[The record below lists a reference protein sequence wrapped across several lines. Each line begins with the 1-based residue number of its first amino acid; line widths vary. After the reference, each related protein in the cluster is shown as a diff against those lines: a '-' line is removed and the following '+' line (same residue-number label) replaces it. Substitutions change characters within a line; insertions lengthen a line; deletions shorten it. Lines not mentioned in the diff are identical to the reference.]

1 MTAVSNSASPI
12 PGKDVRLVDIRDI
25 GKQVD
30 AATIGMPGSPPIA
43 YAMIEDLPQMVMRG
57 PVFLNRS
64 AYAKVFEDGPVR
76 RYAPMVC
83 SVQGCFL
90 AGPFGFVV
98 FPDGTLIRQSVLRVE
113 PTIVLYALEHLKE
126 AFPGREAMWSWAAEP
141 VASINGFG
149 TDNYYHFLTD
159 TISQFFLHERV
170 PAIAAARTVLSGF
183 APSQQARFPFMDQA
197 IARANIPSARFQ
209 PYDGTLLLCQQLI
222 FPMRESGAPP
232 WRIAHLR
239 KMMGITTHPNPRRRL
254 YIARPG
260 GWRRKIPTEPA
271 IRKMLEGYGFE
282 TIDPG
287 SLSFEGQ
294 IETFREAQIVV
305 GPHGAA
311 MTNAAFM
318 SPGGGMVEM
327 THDKRVIYAFHEIA
341 SMVGLHYACVVGD
354 MLETPGQPSLFSD
367 FTVAVD
373 EVEAALKA
381 VLAAIG

>member
-1 MTAVSNSASPI
+1 MSNATNPGPI
-12 PGKDVRLVDIRDI
+12 PGKDIRIVDIRDI

-30 AATIGMPGSPPIA
+30 AATIGQPGAPPIA
-43 YAMIEDLPQMVMRG
+43 YAYIEDLPQMVMQG
-57 PVFLNRS
+57 PVYLNR
-64 AYAKVFEDGPVR
+64 AQYVGVFENGPVN
-76 RYAPMVC
+76 RYRPMVC

-141 VASINGFG
+141 VASLNGFG

-159 TISQFFLHERV
+159 TICNFWLHERV
-170 PAIAAARTVLSGF
+170 PAMAKARTVLSGF
-183 APSQQARFPFMDQA
+183 APSQQARFPFMGEA
-197 IARANIPSARFQ
+197 IARAGLPPERFQ
-209 PYDGTLLLCQQLI
+209 PYDGTLLLCQQLL

-232 WRIAHLR
+232 WRVAHLR
-239 KMMGITTHPNPRRRL
+239 KMMGVTNHPNPKRRL
-254 YIARPG
+254 YLSRPG

-282 TIDPG
+282 AVNPG
-287 SLSFEGQ
+287 DLTFAQQ

-311 MTNAAFM
+311 MTNASFM
-318 SPGGGMVEM
+318 APGGGMVEM

-354 MLETPGQPSLFSD
+354 MLETPGQPSLFAD
-367 FTVAVD
+367 FTVDVD
-373 EVEAALKA
+373 EVEAAVKA
-381 VLAAIG
+381 VIAARG

>member
-1 MTAVSNSASPI
+1 MNAGPI
-12 PGKDVRLVDIRDI
+12 PGKEIKIVDIKDI
-25 GKQVD
+25 GQQVD
-30 AATIGMPGSPPIA
+30 VGALGRPGTPPIA
-43 YAMIEDLPQMVMRG
+43 YATIEDLPPMIMRG
-57 PVFLNRS
+57 PVFLNRPEF
-64 AYAKVFEDGPVR
+64 AKVFADGEVR
-76 RYAPMVC
+76 RYRPTVC

-126 AFPGREAMWSWAAEP
+126 AFPGREAMWSWASEP
-141 VASINGFG
+141 VVSINGYG
-149 TDNYYHFLTD
+149 TDNYYHFLVD

-170 PAIAAARTVLSGF
+170 PAIAAAKTVLSGF
-183 APSQQARFPFMDQA
+183 KPSEQARFRFMGEA
-197 IARANIPSARFQ
+197 IARAGVPPERFQ
-209 PYDGTLLLCQQLI
+209 PYAGTLLLCQQLI

-232 WRIAHLR
+232 WRMAHLR
-239 KMMGITTHPNPRRRL
+239 KMMGVTEHPNPKRRL

-287 SLSFEGQ
+287 SLSFAGQ
-294 IETFREAQIVV
+294 IEAFREAQIVV

-318 SPGGGMVEM
+318 SPGGAMVEM
-327 THDKRVIYAFHEIA
+327 THHKRVIYAFHEIA
-341 SMVGLHYACVVGD
+341 SMTGLHYACVVGD
-354 MLETPGQPSLFSD
+354 MLETAGQPSLFSD
-367 FTVAVD
+367 FTVPVD
-373 EVEAALKA
+373 EVEQALKA
-381 VLAAIG
+381 VLAALG